1 MRHEASNEPPRLPG
15 RPREVSTK
23 PSPPNKASAAEP
35 QRPPNEV
42 SAAEPQRPPNE
53 ASVAEPLR
61 PPSKPL
67 GLPSDA

>member
-1 MRHEASNEPPRLPG
+1 MN
-15 RPREVSTK
+15 
-23 PSPPNKASAAEP
+23 AEP
-35 QRPPNEV
+35 RRPPSEV

>member
-1 MRHEASNEPPRLPG
+1 MRHEASNEPPRLLV

-23 PSPPNKASAAEP
+23 LSPPNKASVAEP

-42 SAAEPQRPPNE
+42 SAAEPLRLRNE

-61 PPSKPL
+61 PPSKPQ